1 MAFTTTLL
9 EKYREEDNV
18 VTKVQ
23 YDFTGEVNQTITVSV
38 YHFRP
43 TDAQH
48 VIDNI
53 YSRGQS
59 EESRLIAQKNIDNI
73 LPDIIL

>member
-1 MAFTTTLL
+1 MAFTSTIL
-9 EKYREEDNV
+9 EKYREEDTL

-23 YDFTGEVNQTITVSV
+23 YDFTGDITDTVTVMV

-43 TDAQH
+43 SDEQH

-53 YSRGQS
+53 YGRGLS
-59 EESRLIAQKNIDNI
+59 EELKLIAQKTIDEI
-73 LPDIIL
+73 LPNINL

>member
-18 VTKVQ
+18 ITKVQ
-23 YDFTGEVNQTITVSV
+23 YDFTGEVNETLEVVI

-53 YSRGQS
+53 YGRGQS
-59 EESRLIAQKNIDNI
+59 EELKLITQKNIDTF

>member
-1 MAFTTTLL
+1 MAFTATLL

-18 VTKVQ
+18 ITKVQ
-23 YDFTGEVNQTITVSV
+23 YDFTGEVNESLDVII

-53 YSRGQS
+53 YGRGQS
-59 EESRLIAQKNIDNI
+59 EESKLITQKNIDTF
-73 LPDIIL
+73 LPDITL

>member
-1 MAFTTTLL
+1 MAFTAILL

-18 VTKVQ
+18 ITKVQ
-23 YDFTGEVNQTITVSV
+23 YDFTGEVTQTLVIIV

-53 YSRGQS
+53 YGRGQS
-59 EESRLIAQKNIDNI
+59 EELKLITQKNIDTF
-73 LPDIIL
+73 LPDITL

>member
-1 MAFTTTLL
+1 MAFTATLL

-18 VTKVQ
+18 ITKVQ
-23 YDFTGEVNQTITVSV
+23 YDFTGEVNETLVVTV

-43 TDAQH
+43 IDAQH

-53 YSRGQS
+53 YGRGQS
-59 EESRLIAQKNIDNI
+59 EESRLITQKNIDSF
-73 LPDIIL
+73 LSDINL

>member
-1 MAFTTTLL
+1 MAFTATLL

-18 VTKVQ
+18 ITKVQ
-23 YDFTGEVNQTITVSV
+23 YDFTGEINESLEVII

-53 YSRGQS
+53 YGRGQS
-59 EESRLIAQKNIDNI
+59 EELKLITQKNIDTF

>member
-9 EKYREEDNV
+9 EKYREEDNI

-23 YDFTGEVNQTITVSV
+23 YDFTGEVNQTLIVSV

>member
-18 VTKVQ
+18 ITKVR
-23 YDFTGEVNQTITVSV
+23 YDFTGEVNESLEVVI

-53 YSRGQS
+53 YGRGQS
-59 EESRLIAQKNIDNI
+59 EELKLITEKNIDTF

>member
-18 VTKVQ
+18 ITKVQ
-23 YDFTGEVNQTITVSV
+23 YDFTGEVNESLEVII

-53 YSRGQS
+53 YGRGQS
-59 EESRLIAQKNIDNI
+59 EELKLITQKNIDTF

>member
-18 VTKVQ
+18 ITKVQ
-23 YDFTGEVNQTITVSV
+23 YDFTGEVNETLEVVI

-53 YSRGQS
+53 YGRGQS
-59 EESRLIAQKNIDNI
+59 EESKLITQKNIDTF
-73 LPDIIL
+73 LPDITL

>member
-1 MAFTTTLL
+1 MAFTATLL

-18 VTKVQ
+18 ITKVL
-23 YDFTGEVNQTITVSV
+23 YDFTGEVNESLEVII

-53 YSRGQS
+53 YGRGQS
-59 EESRLIAQKNIDNI
+59 EELKLITE
-73 LPDIIL
+73 

>member
-1 MAFTTTLL
+1 MAFTAILL

-18 VTKVQ
+18 ITKVQ
-23 YDFTGEVNQTITVSV
+23 YDFTGEVNETLVVIV

-48 VIDNI
+48 VIDNR
-53 YSRGQS
+53 YGRGQS
-59 EESRLIAQKNIDNI
+59 EELKLITQKNIDNF
-73 LPDIIL
+73 LSDINL

>member
-1 MAFTTTLL
+1 MAFTATLL

-18 VTKVQ
+18 ITKVQ
-23 YDFTGEVNQTITVSV
+23 YDFTGEVNESLEVII

-53 YSRGQS
+53 YGRGQS
-59 EESRLIAQKNIDNI
+59 EELKLITEKNIDTF

>member
-1 MAFTTTLL
+1 MAFTATLL
-9 EKYREEDNV
+9 EKYREEDNLIN
-18 VTKVQ
+18 KVQ
-23 YDFTGEVNQTITVSV
+23 YDFTGEVNETLEVVI

-53 YSRGQS
+53 YGRGQS
-59 EESRLIAQKNIDNI
+59 EELKLITQKNIDTF
-73 LPDIIL
+73 LPDITL

>member
-1 MAFTTTLL
+1 MAFTATLL

-18 VTKVQ
+18 ITKVQ
-23 YDFTGEVNQTITVSV
+23 YDFTGEVNESLEVII

-53 YSRGQS
+53 YGRGQS
-59 EESRLIAQKNIDNI
+59 EELKLITQKNIDTF